1 MATGNPTCF
10 ALSPLILLALT
21 TGLTDAVQLVSKSGE
36 RVHVP
41 NLAAAAHSGVIS
53 RMMEDVC
60 LDDVSIRL
68 EVSIDVLHHVR
79 NYIITFGEQPVNPDV
94 EGAAWVMDRFQTNVW
109 DEAKNQVAVGA
120 DFLEMKTLLASI
132 AATLHSWENIDAMR
146 TKFSSAQERHEA
158 ALSSVRQIARG
169 DEGNEEIAKQVFRV
183 ACFGGNVNRINN
195 RAWAIRPYRQVR
207 HDFFD
212 LPPDASSPSSG
223 NILHQT
229 AYEGE
234 EAVVAALLDLPGIN
248 VNARDSLGR
257 TPLHYAARHGH
268 EEVVKMLLNAPGV
281 DITAADN
288 SNESPLVWAQQGGHS
303 TIVEQ
308 LEAKLA
314 RP

>member
-10 ALSPLILLALT
+10 ALSPLILLVLT
-21 TGLTDAVQLVSKSGE
+21 TGLTNAFQLVSKSDE

-53 RMMEDVC
+53 RTMEAGLDNICIPLDV
-60 LDDVSIRL
+60 D
-68 EVSIDVLHHVR
+68 IDVLHHVR
-79 NYIITFGEQPVNPDV
+79 NYIITFGVQQVNPDV

-195 RAWAIRPYRQVR
+195 RAWATRRQNR
-207 HDFFD
+207 MDFWD
-212 LPPDASSPSSG
+212 MSPGSPSPSSG
-223 NILHQT
+223 NVLHQA

-234 EAVVAALLDLPGIN
+234 EAVVALLLDLPGIN
-248 VNARDSLGR
+248 VNARDSMGR

-268 EEVVKMLLNAPGV
+268 ENVVEMLLNAPGV
-281 DITAADN
+281 DVSAADN

-303 TIVEQ
+303 TIVEL